1 MVLSS
6 IPSTT
11 LRTWF
16 SFLSSAARRQVLSL
30 CVVLSTIFIACGDDS
45 APVDEPNT
53 DSNVVDTI
61 SNVSTTRE
69 VQTDSGKLVITHRD
83 GMDLEDVILLDANGQ
98 IKARG
103 QFYNNQ
109 PAGAWL
115 KYGADGNVVTAV
127 QFSEGIAQYNLDAED
142 FSTERVEMAQMGISF
157 VKPVKWDTVS
167 PYNPLTFVSYEKDV
181 NEAGVIMKPN
191 INISKGTLEAG
202 QTLESLAA
210 QMLNMLHQQ
219 VGRVELVDES
229 YLTIDSCSSFRRYG
243 MYYTEDNKI
252 GFLDAIILK
261 GSTIW
266 VISCAAQNK
275 EQGEFLKYQA
285 VFENLVLSV
294 EVQ

>member
-1 MVLSS
+1 MVSASVHQQFYQLNKMVSGS
-6 IPSTT
+6 
-11 LRTWF
+11 RF
-16 SFLSSAARRQVLSL
+16 SVLGL
-30 CVVLSTIFIACGDDS
+30 CVVLCTFLLSCGDEKPADEVPKVDS
-45 APVDEPNT
+45 AP
-53 DSNVVDTI
+53 DTI
-61 SNVSTTRE
+61 SSVTTTRE

-83 GMDLEDVILLDANGQ
+83 GQDLEDVVLLNANGQ

-127 QFSEGIAQYNLDAED
+127 QFSEGVAQYNLDAED
-142 FSTERVEMAQMGISF
+142 FRTERVEMTQMGISF

-181 NEAGVIMKPN
+181 NEAGIIMKPN

-261 GSTIW
+261 GNTIW
-266 VISCAAQNK
+266 VVSCAAQNR

-285 VFENLVLSV
+285 VFENLVMSV
-294 EVQ
+294 KVQ